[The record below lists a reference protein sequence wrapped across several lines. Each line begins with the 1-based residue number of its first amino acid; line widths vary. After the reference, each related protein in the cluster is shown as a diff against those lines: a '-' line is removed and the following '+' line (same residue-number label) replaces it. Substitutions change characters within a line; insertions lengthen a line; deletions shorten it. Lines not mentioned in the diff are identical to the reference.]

1 MSKRSGGSLRLLAT
15 YARPFAGALVVV
27 FVLNAVGAL
36 LQQGSYLLL
45 QPTWTLLFGDPAAE
59 APELAEARE
68 RLLAL
73 QAEDPALPL
82 DAALEALTP
91 EQEAEPEDD
100 MLGRAR
106 GWMNERLLDEP
117 GNLTPERRLELLGV
131 VALVISLMALVA
143 AGAQY
148 LAMVMSARISHSMVV
163 ALRQD
168 LARHLASLSLSFHG
182 RRKFGDLLSRISAD
196 VGQTLQV
203 TNIVL
208 KDLVQEP
215 LMAGTA
221 LLWAFFSA
229 PEATLFVLIGT
240 PVLVIPIG
248 HILRKVKK
256 RSTRSQTQLGAS
268 MQVLT
273 QLLQGIR
280 TVKAYR
286 AEERELERFAAANRT
301 WIHEAVRLAR
311 TTALSGVWTILY
323 THAGLGLIVLLV
335 GWLAVS
341 GRMSRDAGE
350 MLTFFMLISRSY
362 ASIKRTTRALG
373 RVAESQGAAERLQG
387 LFAEPLDIV
396 DSEAGTEASGLGA
409 GVRFE
414 GVGFRYPGADEPA
427 LQGLDLELRAGETLA
442 LVGPSGSGKSTL
454 VDLVARFLDP
464 TEGRVTVDGVDL
476 RELSL
481 DSWTRQYAMVT
492 QVPFL
497 FHTSVGENIRY
508 GRPEASEEEVRAAA
522 EAAGIGEF
530 IDSLP
535 QGLDTDVEDAGARL
549 SGGQRQRLTI
559 ARAFLRGAPLLLL
572 DEATS
577 ALDSESERLVQA
589 ALERLMDGH
598 TVLVIA
604 HRLSTIRRADRIAV
618 LDQGRLVELGSH
630 DELVASGG
638 LYARL
643 WSMQQDGNL
652 PLEDAAPAAS

>member
-1 MSKRSGGSLRLLAT
+1 VSERSGGSLRLLAS
-15 YARPFAGALVVV
+15 YARPFAGALAIV

-45 QPTWTLLFGDPAAE
+45 QPTWTLLFGDPD
-59 APELAEARE
+59 
-68 RLLAL
+68 
-73 QAEDPALPL
+73 AEDPALAEARARLEALRAENPSLPL
-82 DAALEALTP
+82 DGALEALAPTP
-91 EQEAEPEDD
+91 APAPEDD
-100 MLGRAR
+100 LVGRAR
-106 GWMNERLLDEP
+106 GWMNERLLDAP
-117 GNLTPERRLELLGV
+117 GGLTPERRLELLGV
-131 VALVISLMALVA
+131 VALLISAMAAVA

-148 LAMVMSARISHSMVV
+148 LATVMSARISHSMVV

-168 LARHLASLSLSFHG
+168 LARHLASLSLGFHG

-221 LLWAFFSA
+221 LLWAFFAA
-229 PEATLFVLIGT
+229 PEATLFVLVGT

-248 HILRKVKK
+248 RILRKVKK

-273 QLLQGIR
+273 QMLQGIR

-286 AEERELERFAAANRT
+286 AEERELARFEQANRT
-301 WIHEAVRLAR
+301 WIEEAVRLAR
-311 TTALSGVWTILY
+311 TTALSVVWTILY

-373 RVAESQGAAERLQG
+373 TVAQSQGASERLCALFDEPVDIADDAGGAEAKG
-387 LFAEPLDIV
+387 L
-396 DSEAGTEASGLGA
+396 GSGL
-409 GVRFE
+409 RFE
-414 GVGFRYPGADEPA
+414 GVGLTYPGAEGPA

-442 LVGPSGSGKSTL
+442 LVGPSGSGKSTV

-476 RELSL
+476 RTLTL

-508 GRPEASEEEVRAAA
+508 GRPEASDAEVREAAQ
-522 EAAGIGEF
+522 AAGILEF
-530 IDSLP
+530 IEGLP
-535 QGLDTDVEDAGARL
+535 QGLSTDVEDAGARL

-589 ALERLMDGH
+589 ALDRLMQDH

-618 LDQGRLVELGSH
+618 LDEGRLVELGTH
-630 DELVASGG
+630 EELLAADG

-643 WSMQQDGNL
+643 WSMQGGGGTQEALADR
-652 PLEDAAPAAS
+652 AP

>member
-1 MSKRSGGSLRLLAT
+1 M
-15 YARPFAGALVVV
+15 
-27 FVLNAVGAL
+27 
-36 LQQGSYLLL
+36 
-45 QPTWTLLFGDPAAE
+45 
-59 APELAEARE
+59 
-68 RLLAL
+68 
-73 QAEDPALPL
+73 
-82 DAALEALTP
+82 
-91 EQEAEPEDD
+91 
-100 MLGRAR
+100 
-106 GWMNERLLDEP
+106 
-117 GNLTPERRLELLGV
+117 
-131 VALVISLMALVA
+131 
-143 AGAQY
+143 
-148 LAMVMSARISHSMVV
+148 
-163 ALRQD
+163 
-168 LARHLASLSLSFHG
+168 
-182 RRKFGDLLSRISAD
+182 
-196 VGQTLQV
+196 
-203 TNIVL
+203 
-208 KDLVQEP
+208 
-215 LMAGTA
+215 
-221 LLWAFFSA
+221 
-229 PEATLFVLIGT
+229 
-240 PVLVIPIG
+240 
-248 HILRKVKK
+248 
-256 RSTRSQTQLGAS
+256 
-268 MQVLT
+268 
-273 QLLQGIR
+273 
-280 TVKAYR
+280 
-286 AEERELERFAAANRT
+286 
-301 WIHEAVRLAR
+301 
-311 TTALSGVWTILY
+311 
-323 THAGLGLIVLLV
+323 
-335 GWLAVS
+335 
-341 GRMSRDAGE
+341 
-350 MLTFFMLISRSY
+350 
-362 ASIKRTTRALG
+362 
-373 RVAESQGAAERLQG
+373 
-387 LFAEPLDIV
+387 
-396 DSEAGTEASGLGA
+396 
-409 GVRFE
+409 
-414 GVGFRYPGADEPA
+414 
-427 LQGLDLELRAGETLA
+427 
-442 LVGPSGSGKSTL
+442 GPSGSGKSTL

-522 EAAGIGEF
+522 EAAGIGDF